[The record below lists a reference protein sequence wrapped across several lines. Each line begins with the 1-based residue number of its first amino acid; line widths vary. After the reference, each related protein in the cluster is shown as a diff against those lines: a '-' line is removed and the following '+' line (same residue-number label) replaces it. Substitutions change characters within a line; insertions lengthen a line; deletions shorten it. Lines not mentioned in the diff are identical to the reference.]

1 VKEPVDPDVRGY
13 DDFYRQ
19 FDSPLMQQIRREA
32 YGEDIGQHSWVTAEE
47 LRADISRLELSR
59 ASRLL
64 DLGCGPCGPLTFIV
78 GLVGCQG
85 TGADVSRSAI
95 SAGGARAAS
104 LGLAGSIAL
113 HQLDL
118 NEPLPFA
125 SGAFDAVMSLDA
137 ILHLRD
143 RSAAFREVARV
154 LRPGGRFLFTDAGVI
169 AGPISNEEAQSRA
182 AHGYIQFVPPGF
194 NERALEAAGFRS
206 LKVEDRTASALKNA
220 AGRLAASL
228 AHRAE
233 LEALEGAASFER
245 QQRYLEVVIDLA
257 RRGALS
263 RMMYLAEGGAQPTR

>member
-1 VKEPVDPDVRGY
+1 MDPDARGY
-13 DDFYRQ
+13 DDFYRH

-47 LRADISRLELSR
+47 LRADVSLLELSPS
-59 ASRLL
+59 SRLL
-64 DLGCGPCGPLTFIV
+64 DLGCGPCGPLTFVI

-95 SAGGARAAS
+95 AAGRAHAAS

-118 NEPLPFA
+118 NELLPFA

-137 ILHLRD
+137 VLHLRD
-143 RSAAFREVARV
+143 RSSAFREVARV
-154 LRPGGRFLFTDAGVI
+154 LAPGGRFLFTDAGVI
-169 AGPISNEEAQSRA
+169 RGPISNVEAQSRA
-182 AHGYIQFVPPGF
+182 IHGYTQFVPPGF
-194 NERALEAAGFRS
+194 NERALEVAGFR
-206 LKVEDRTASALKNA
+206 LQKVEDQTASALKNA

-233 LEALEGAASFER
+233 LVALEGAASFER
-245 QQRYLEVVIDLA
+245 QRSYLEVVIGLA
-257 RRGALS
+257 RRGTLS
-263 RMMYLAEGGAQPTR
+263 RMMYLAEAEAGARPPR